1 MVDQKIDYEEFF
13 QILTEMYEQK
23 IPFNR
28 VLGLRVESLKLEK
41 VKLKFEMKEK
51 FVGNYIQNILHG
63 GVISSVLDAT
73 GGITAT
79 IGTLQKMVG
88 YPIKEIK
95 KGITKVGTI
104 DLRVD
109 YLRPG
114 RGDYFISTGSIMRA
128 GRKVSVTRMELHNDK
143 NLLIA
148 VGTGTYIVG

>member
-1 MVDQKIDYEEFF
+1 MVDQKMDYEGFF
-13 QILTEMYEQK
+13 QVLTEMYEQK
-23 IPFNR
+23 IPFNK
-28 VLGLRVESLKLEK
+28 VLGLRVKSLKLEE
-41 VKLKFEMKEK
+41 VKLKFEMKEE
-51 FVGNYIQNILHG
+51 FIGNYIQGILHG

-73 GGITAT
+73 GGIIAT
-79 IGTLQKMVG
+79 IGTLQKMAD
-88 YPIKEIK
+88 YPIEEIK
-95 KGITKVGTI
+95 NRMKKVGTI

-143 NLLIA
+143 NLLLA

>member
-1 MVDQKIDYEEFF
+1 MVDQKTDYEEFF

-41 VKLKFEMKEK
+41 VKMKFEMKEK
-51 FVGNYIQNILHG
+51 FIGNYIQGILHG

-79 IGTLQKMVG
+79 IGTLQKMAG
-88 YPIKEIK
+88 CPIEEMKN
-95 KGITKVGTI
+95 GITKVGTI

-128 GRKVSVTRMELHNDK
+128 GRKVSVTRMELHNDQDV
-143 NLLIA
+143 LIA

>member
-1 MVDQKIDYEEFF
+1 MVDQKMDYEEFF

-23 IPFNR
+23 IPFNKM
-28 VLGLRVESLKLEK
+28 LGLRVASLKLEE
-41 VKLKFEMKEK
+41 VKLNFEMKEE
-51 FVGNYIQNILHG
+51 FIGNYIQGILHG

-79 IGTLQKMVG
+79 IGTLQKMAG
-88 YPIKEIK
+88 YSIEEIK

-114 RGDYFISTGSIMRA
+114 RGEYFISTGSIMRV
-128 GRKVSVTRMELHNDK
+128 GRKVSVTRMELHNEK
-143 NLLIA
+143 NLLLA